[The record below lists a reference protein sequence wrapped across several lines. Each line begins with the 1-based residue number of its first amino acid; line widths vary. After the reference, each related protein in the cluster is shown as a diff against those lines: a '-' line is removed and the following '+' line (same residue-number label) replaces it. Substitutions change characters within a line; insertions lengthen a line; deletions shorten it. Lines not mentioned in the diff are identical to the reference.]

1 MGDEG
6 LKKRMRHAGLLCLVD
21 KMMMTTT
28 SHVLL
33 CHYRQSRLPCWA
45 RFLLLFIPYSWG
57 KTRRHA
63 VGVLILLYTLTLCLL
78 PKVYVSVHVYICLLP

>member
-21 KMMMTTT
+21 EMMMTPT

-45 RFLLLFIPYSWG
+45 RFLLLFIPHS
-57 KTRRHA
+57 
-63 VGVLILLYTLTLCLL
+63 
-78 PKVYVSVHVYICLLP
+78 